1 MPGPVAGGKQQQPRD
16 SERASGRWMNL
27 LFSIV
32 QGLGHT
38 LPLNLRKPLIVHSM
52 HTGMNSFRMFFRMA
66 GIEVQDVVGAEKKDH
81 ARGFVKRN
89 SLEPEHFYTDTA
101 DMFENCSARDEVG
114 YCRADIFASGF
125 PCQPFSRMSRRSRPP
140 QDHPL
145 YKEFAVVCKY
155 IKKTEPKT
163 CILEN
168 VVAFVLA
175 EGGADS
181 GDDLV
186 EEADDGLH
194 TSSNS
199 RNSNRTGITLLREEL
214 GDKYHIVH
222 SMVNLSDWTDSRRP
236 RVFIWCLHKNCG
248 SEEVAFAA
256 RSLASDIG
264 CQRRRTQPE
273 AVEQHVH
280 IAGTPEWFS
289 VMCDVGNRGK
299 SNSHKL
305 EQKRAWE
312 PEVLRVRELIIQAG
326 RPWAH
331 EHPLA
336 AAKLQGLAGT
346 ERQRAV
352 LEAVLLI
359 HCHLNNLDP
368 RDAKQ
373 LNLAK
378 RGLKW
383 DISQNVH
390 HSNYGALRHCVCSC
404 LCTGALLYS
413 FEADRL
419 VHPGEIL
426 SSFGWP
432 ADVECKLMHWKDIQD
447 LAGESQ
453 ALQAIGVVTTA
464 LILSYQKACGW

>member
-1 MPGPVAGGKQQQPRD
+1 MLAC
-16 SERASGRWMNL
+16 SSHE
-27 LFSIV
+27 I
-32 QGLGHT
+32 GLNPTTFTMT
-38 LPLNLRKPLIVHSM
+38 LPKCWSIAKPLVRWGI
-52 HTGMNSFRMFFRMA
+52 A
-66 GIEVQDVVGAEKKDH
+66 GRIFSHPAFLASRSAECRDGA
-81 ARGFVKRN
+81 KRHRTTRCTK
-89 SLEPEHFYTDTA
+89 SSQWYAIT
-101 DMFENCSARDEVG
+101 
-114 YCRADIFASGF
+114 
-125 PCQPFSRMSRRSRPP
+125 SRRRNRRHAYWRTSLLLYWQKAGQIRETILSRK
-140 QDHPL
+140 QR
-145 YKEFAVVCKY
+145 
-155 IKKTEPKT
+155 
-163 CILEN
+163 
-168 VVAFVLA
+168 
-175 EGGADS
+175 
-181 GDDLV
+181 
-186 EEADDGLH
+186 DGLH
-194 TSSNS
+194 GSSNIRNS
-199 RNSNRTGITLLREEL
+199 NSNSNRTGIALLQEEL

-273 AVEQHVH
+273 AVEQHLYNV
-280 IAGTPEWFS
+280 GTSEWFS
-289 VMCDVGNRGK
+289 AISEVGNRGK

-404 LCTGALLYS
+404 LCTGAPLYS

-432 ADVECKLMHWKDIQD
+432 ADVECALMHWRDIQD

-453 ALQAIGVVTTA
+453 TLQAIGVVTTA
-464 LILSYQKACGW
+464 LLLIYQKACGW

>member
-1 MPGPVAGGKQQQPRD
+1 
-16 SERASGRWMNL
+16 
-27 LFSIV
+27 
-32 QGLGHT
+32 
-38 LPLNLRKPLIVHSM
+38 M
-52 HTGMNSFRMFFRMA
+52 HTGTNSFRMFFRMA
-66 GIEVQDVVGAEKKDH
+66 GIEVNDVVGAERKQH
-81 ARGFVKRN
+81 ARLFVTRN
-89 SLEPEHFYTDTA
+89 RIEPDHFYKDTA
-101 DMFENCSARDEVG
+101 EMLEHCKAPGEVG
-114 YCRADIFASGF
+114 HCRADIFASGF
-125 PCQPFSRMSRRSRPP
+125 PCQPFSRMSRRSRAP
-140 QDHPL
+140 QDHAL
-145 YKEFAVVCKY
+145 YKEFAVVCNY

-194 TSSNS
+194 SSSNIRNS
-199 RNSNRTGITLLREEL
+199 NSNSNSNSNRTGIALLQEEL

-273 AVEQHVH
+273 AVEQHLYNV
-280 IAGTPEWFS
+280 GTSEWFS
-289 VMCDVGNRGK
+289 AVSEVGNRGK

-336 AAKLQGLAGT
+336 AAKLHGLAGT

-390 HSNYGALRHCVCSC
+390 HSNYGALRHFVCSC
-404 LCTGALLYS
+404 LCTGPLLYS

-432 ADVECKLMHWKDIQD
+432 ADVECALMHWRDIQD

-464 LILSYQKACGW
+464 LILSCQKGLRLVDVHGRGFAPSYPVGPSLPGG